1 MDVDIE
7 KVTGSVERSGRV
19 TNIEPLKVLAMND
32 AIKTAGADIL
42 VEPTFEIVSE
52 NNKTTVTV
60 SGYPASYTNF
70 RPITIDDVPLLE
82 VGQLQ
87 KASVYEVQEQSV
99 HFQSSD
105 LVEFYRTFEDDLNRS
120 TINWRVHSLVD
131 RGILKRIG
139 RGVFKL
145 GENKPYTPVISQ
157 DLKTLYPQVKNEFP
171 YIEFC
176 IWNTSL
182 LNKFMLHQPFNFVTL
197 IETEREVIE
206 PVFHFLQEEKPNV
219 FLNPDEDVINNYV
232 LGRNDAFIVKPLI
245 SESPL
250 LEIDGVRTPT
260 VEKILVDLFC
270 DTDLFVTY
278 QGVERSRIYEDAFS
292 RYTINEKMM
301 LRYADRRKRKG
312 TLSEYLEE
320 LGLLSIKI

>member
-1 MDVDIE
+1 MD
-7 KVTGSVERSGRV
+7 
-19 TNIEPLKVLAMND
+19 
-32 AIKTAGADIL
+32 
-42 VEPTFEIVSE
+42 
-52 NNKTTVTV
+52 
-60 SGYPASYTNF
+60 
-70 RPITIDDVPLLE
+70 
-82 VGQLQ
+82 
-87 KASVYEVQEQSV
+87 
-99 HFQSSD
+99 HFQTND
-105 LVEFYRTFEDDLNRS
+105 LVEFFRTFEDDLKRS
-120 TINWRVHSLVD
+120 TINWRVYKLVD
-131 RGILKRIG
+131 KGILKRIG

-157 DLKTLYPQVKNEFP
+157 ELKTLYTQVENEFP

-206 PVFHFLQEEKPNV
+206 PVFHFLQEDKSNV

-232 LGRNDAFIVKPLI
+232 LARNDAFIVKPLI

-250 LEIDGVRTPT
+250 LEIEGVRTPT
-260 VEKILVDLFC
+260 LEKILVDLFC

-278 QGVERSRIYEDAFS
+278 QGVERSRIFEEAFS

-312 TLSEYLEE
+312 ALTEYLDEI
-320 LGLLSIKI
+320 GLLAIKS